1 MECHF
6 CGKKDWCI
14 KCRECGLLFCMEH
27 KVPESHGC
35 SSYKPIDPLQK
46 PRKSVME
53 RVDDAIFYKDKEERR
68 EMRRKQGD

>member
-6 CGKKDWCI
+6 CGKKAWCMT
-14 KCRECGLLFCMEH
+14 CRECGLSFCMDH

-35 SSYKPIDPLQK
+35 SSCKPLDPLRK
-46 PRKSVME
+46 PHKSVME

-68 EMRRKQGD
+68 EMRRKQGG